1 MNRRAFGLAAFVA
14 SFLSTMALAAAPT
27 VIKAIP
33 DNGAT
38 DVNPAI
44 TELRITFDQPMDQG
58 GFSFVG
64 GGPNF
69 PGSGRAHWID
79 DRTCVMPIT
88 LKPSHQYALS
98 INSVTF
104 QNFRSKQGEPA
115 TPYPIVFSTA
125 APANV
130 PPLTPK
136 ANDAALA
143 TLRDDLQNDYA
154 YLDVHK
160 VDWDQAFADAQ
171 PAIESAKTA
180 PQFATAV
187 GKVLAKANDLHI
199 WLKVGDI
206 TVPSAIRRVD
216 PNCRISSLARLV
228 PNFSARNRQVITGQF
243 DGGIAYVMIG
253 GFAGD
258 ASTLT
263 PALDALSGANAVIVD
278 VRTNSGGDEDL
289 AQQFAGCFI
298 TLPQPYAQDIIRQG
312 GKDSPVLQR
321 VLQPNAQH
329 PTFSGK
335 VALLIGPENM
345 SSCESFIM
353 MMKTSPNCTTIG
365 AKTFGSSG
373 NPKPHDLGN
382 GVTVMLPSWRDLRL
396 DGTLLEGTGIT
407 PDIPVDW
414 GADPAADPVLDRAL
428 ALLRNGN

>member
-1 MNRRAFGLAAFVA
+1 MNRRAFGLAAFVG
-14 SFLSTMALAAAPT
+14 SILSTVALAAPPT
-27 VIKAIP
+27 VIKAVP

-38 DVNPAI
+38 DVDPAI
-44 TELRITFDQPMDQG
+44 TELRITFDQPMDRG

-69 PGSGRAHWID
+69 PGSGRAHWVD
-79 DRTCVMPIT
+79 DRTCVMPMA
-88 LKPSHQYALS
+88 LKPDHPYALS

-115 TPYPIVFSTA
+115 TPYPIMFSTA

-130 PPLTPK
+130 PALTPK
-136 ANDAALA
+136 DNDAALA
-143 TLRDDLQNDYA
+143 RLRDDLQNDYA
-154 YLDVHK
+154 YLEVHK
-160 VDWDQAFADAQ
+160 VDWDQALADSKET
-171 PAIESAKTA
+171 IESAKT
-180 PQFATAV
+180 PLQFATAV

-206 TVPSAIRRVD
+206 TVPSAICRID
-216 PNCRISSLARLV
+216 PNCRISTLARLV
-228 PNFSARNRQVITGQF
+228 PNFSARNHQVITGQF
-243 DGGIAYVMIG
+243 DGGIAYIMIG
-253 GFAGD
+253 GFTGD
-258 ASTLT
+258 ASILT
-263 PALDALSGANAVIVD
+263 PALDALTGANAVIVD
-278 VRTNSGGDEDL
+278 VRPNSGGDEDL

-298 TLPQPYAQDIIRQG
+298 TLPQPYAQDIIHQG
-312 GKDSPVLQR
+312 GKDSPILQR
-321 VLQPNAQH
+321 VLQPNAQR

-345 SSCESFIM
+345 SSCESFIL

-365 AKTFGSSG
+365 AKTYGSSG

-396 DGTLLEGTGIT
+396 DGTLLEGAGLT
-407 PDIPVDW
+407 PDIPVDG
-414 GADPAADPVLDRAL
+414 GADAADDPILDRAL